1 MESEILSAVVM
12 NRGTAP
18 WYFIVAADT
27 PQELLEYEEALRESL
42 DAEKVRGNPGS
53 YLAASL
59 FVPSLKTQERNYNAS
74 RALLPLAAAQ
84 FDALGFPPEQA
95 EEFRGEFE
103 SLAGQYRSVEDLPS
117 YLGSLFSNLWIG
129 EAGGR
134 YYSCVLL
141 VNAKDRDRFQAMAEE
156 LDFVFFMNKAEDI
169 GKELDRL
176 TRTMLILLFAAYIGI
191 VLMVIIRYRRLTAL
205 RIASVPLILVLAV
218 LAALAVSNTA
228 LGFFPM
234 VGLILVFG
242 LGLDYMFY
250 RADGGGDKAGN
261 WLTSFAIVL
270 SYVTT
275 ALSFG
280 ALVLSTFVPVHV
292 FGLTVFAGL
301 SSAFISA
308 MLIRD
313 RVSSENQRST
323 G

>member
-1 MESEILSAVVM
+1 
-12 NRGTAP
+12 
-18 WYFIVAADT
+18 
-27 PQELLEYEEALRESL
+27 L
-42 DAEKVRGNPGS
+42 DAEKARGNLGS

-59 FVPSLKTQERNYNAS
+59 FTPSLKNQERNYNAS

-95 EEFRGEFE
+95 AEFRREFE
-103 SLAGQYRSVEDLPS
+103 SLAGQYRSVEDLPA

-141 VNAKDRDRFQAMAEE
+141 VNTKDRDRFQAMAEE
-156 LDFVFFMNKAEDI
+156 MDPVFFMNKAEDI

-176 TRTMLILLFAAYIGI
+176 TRTMLVLLFAAYVGI
-191 VLMVIIRYRRLTAL
+191 VLMVIIRYRRLAAL
-205 RIASVPLILVLAV
+205 RIAAVPLILVLAV
-218 LAALAVSNTA
+218 LAALAVSDTA

-250 RADGGGDKAGN
+250 RADDNGGDEAGN
-261 WLTSFAIVL
+261 RLTGFAIVL

-308 MLIRD
+308 MLIGRS
-313 RVSSENQRST
+313 VSSENQRSA

>member
-1 MESEILSAVVM
+1 
-12 NRGTAP
+12 
-18 WYFIVAADT
+18 
-27 PQELLEYEEALRESL
+27 
-42 DAEKVRGNPGS
+42 
-53 YLAASL
+53 
-59 FVPSLKTQERNYNAS
+59 
-74 RALLPLAAAQ
+74 LLPLAAAQ
-84 FDALGFPPEQA
+84 FDALGFPAEQA
-95 EEFRGEFE
+95 EKFLGEFE

-141 VNAKDRDRFQAMAEE
+141 IDAKDRDRFQAMAEE

-176 TRTMLILLFAAYIGI
+176 TRTMLILLFAAYAGI

-205 RIASVPLILVLAV
+205 RIAAVPLIMVLAV
-218 LAALAVSNTA
+218 LAALAVSDTA

-250 RADGGGDKAGN
+250 RTDGGDAAGDKTGSR
-261 WLTSFAIVL
+261 LTGFAIVL

-308 MLIRD
+308 MLISR
-313 RVSSENQRST
+313 RVSSENQYNT